1 MRLVVAP
8 LALAELHDAA
18 AFYTLKANVELGLAF
33 VAEFER
39 AANLVL
45 ANPLL
50 GPVFRGNRRRYNPP
64 SVPIQHHLSGC
75 GRGASNPVHRTSQA
89 TPELLSAPE
98 VSHQHH
104 FDEE

>member
-1 MRLVVAP
+1 MKLVVAP

-39 AANLVL
+39 TASVVF

-50 GPVFRGNRRRYNPP
+50 GAVFRGTRRRYPLRRFP
-64 SVPIQHHLSGC
+64 YSIIYQVTTAELRVLAVAHQRRRPGYW
-75 GRGASNPVHRTSQA
+75 AHR
-89 TPELLSAPE
+89 E
-98 VSHQHH
+98 
-104 FDEE
+104 